1 MDKAF
6 NVFFAL
12 MFLVGVVTSLSLFT
26 MLLVYIGG

>member
-1 MDKAF
+1 MNTAF

-12 MFLVGVVTSLSLFT
+12 MFFVGVITSLSLFT